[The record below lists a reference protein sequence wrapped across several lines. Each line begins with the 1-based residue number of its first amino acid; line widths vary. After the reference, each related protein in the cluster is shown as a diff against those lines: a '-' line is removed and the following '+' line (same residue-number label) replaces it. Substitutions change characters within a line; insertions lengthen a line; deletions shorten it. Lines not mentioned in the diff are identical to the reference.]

1 MPTYNKLT
9 KCAIIGF
16 SSRFFHLF
24 CHLVQSDNE
33 TRGADDAT
41 PDEVTCDEMTPEEV
55 TPESVTPEKVTPER
69 VTPEEVTPEKV
80 MPERVTPQKVTS
92 EKVTP
97 EKATL
102 AAEHVLHSQISSS
115 KLELAMEIGK
125 FIDNLEEQLELL
137 PTKDICYVRGMS
149 FRFIFK

>member
-1 MPTYNKLT
+1 MLNYNKLT

-55 TPESVTPEKVTPER
+55 TPEKVTPESVTPEKVTPER
-69 VTPEEVTPEKV
+69 VTPEKVTPE
-80 MPERVTPQKVTS
+80 KVTS